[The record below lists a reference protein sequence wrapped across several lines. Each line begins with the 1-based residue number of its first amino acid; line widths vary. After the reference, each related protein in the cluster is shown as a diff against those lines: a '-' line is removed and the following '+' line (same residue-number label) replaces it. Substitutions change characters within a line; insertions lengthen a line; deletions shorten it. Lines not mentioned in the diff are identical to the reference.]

1 MDAGMGG
8 MQFFFFYFEIFP
20 KSSIFAALNKY
31 YYKELYAKDTNGF
44 DVDAVA
50 HNDSNHPRHKIQTP

>member
-1 MDAGMGG
+1 

-50 HNDSNHPRHKIQTP
+50 HNGSYHPRHKIQTP